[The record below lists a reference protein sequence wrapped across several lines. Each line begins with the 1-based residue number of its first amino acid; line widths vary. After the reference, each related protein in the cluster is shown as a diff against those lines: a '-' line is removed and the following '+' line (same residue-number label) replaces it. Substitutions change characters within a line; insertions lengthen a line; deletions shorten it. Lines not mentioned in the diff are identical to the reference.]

1 MTIDIDNNLVGKES
15 PSDDNNYPSPPRD
28 NNGNSSQI
36 NPSKDLDPYIQDR
49 DYVEFIVKTIKRT
62 VRCEDT
68 LVRQIV
74 YTGLSKDSANP
85 INLAVLAPTS
95 EGKTYPVLETIRY
108 FPKQDVWKVGSMSP
122 KVIIRQN
129 GILVD
134 NDNEPLD
141 SRIKDLKKQ
150 IRSCKDDD
158 EEKAEELKEQLH
170 QIYQEAKVMIDLRS
184 KVLIF
189 LEPPH
194 KETWSILKPI
204 LSHDDYEI
212 EHPYVYEVEGMGFKV
227 KKVVTRG
234 WPACIFCSAKNES
247 NWPEWPEIQSRF
259 LITSPNMI
267 SQKYLEGNILIA
279 QQAGLPKSL
288 QRHLIVSDEDVE
300 IAKKCIL
307 YLTQQLKEK
316 SEKSTTKVWM
326 PFARTLAKI
335 LPADKGTDNRF
346 TKRLFSFT
354 TIITLSKTHMRN
366 RLEIGEESLVIANLE
381 NDLVEALKIT
391 YNLSG
396 IPPFKLKLFTEILL
410 PLFKAKKTADKNK
423 DGDKE
428 ERVIALTTSE
438 IYKEYKLQTGKT
450 ISTNNLKKTY
460 IDEFLDNGIMEQET
474 SVINAKQNIYYPI
487 VDVSPSSFK
496 VTANNGNGDSCGYKE
511 REEREQKHKS
521 LSTLAS
527 VDNDLRD
534 ISLILSKNFKDI
546 PENWLELEI
555 STLFSYPLK
564 LGNFALHDNEN
575 KHICIQNFND
585 YQKSVSLSGQGF
597 RPIFCNFDKEIF
609 GKVKYLGIFCEEEYK
624 PISTGGKV
632 DNDLSNMARATA
644 VTKNIVYSQQVILT
658 NKRNQTVKKDTS
670 NGKIINATSNI
681 ISDNLTLQEKK

>member
-1 MTIDIDNNLVGKES
+1 MTNVDNKLVGKES
-15 PSDDNNYPSPPRD
+15 PPDDNNYPSPKD
-28 NNGNSSQI
+28 DNGNSSQI
-36 NPSKDLDPYIQDR
+36 DPSKDLDPYISDR

-62 VRCEDT
+62 VRCEDA

-74 YTGLSKDSANP
+74 YTGLSKDSVSP

-108 FPKQDVWKVGSMSP
+108 FPKYDVWKVGSMSP

-150 IRSCKDDD
+150 IRSCKD

-170 QIYQEAKVMIDLRS
+170 QIYQEAKVMIDLQG
-184 KVLIF
+184 KVLVF

-259 LITSPNMI
+259 LITSPNMV

-279 QQAGLPKSL
+279 QQAGLPKLL
-288 QRHLIVSDEDVE
+288 QRHLIVSDEDVDL
-300 IAKKCIL
+300 AKRCIL

-316 SEKSTTKVWM
+316 SEKNTTKVWM
-326 PFARTLAKI
+326 PFARTLARI

-354 TIITLSKTHMRN
+354 TIITLSRKHMRN
-366 RLEIGEESLVIANLE
+366 RLEIGEESLVIADLE

-410 PLFKAKKTADKNK
+410 PLFKTKQTPDKNK

-438 IYKEYKLQTGKT
+438 ICKEYKLQTGKT

-460 IDEFLDNGIMEQET
+460 IDEFIDNGIMEQET

-487 VDVSPSSFK
+487 VDVSASSQVTTGYGEGDDEFK
-496 VTANNGNGDSCGYKE
+496 EKEEKYK
-511 REEREQKHKS
+511 S
-521 LSTLAS
+521 ISTLTS
-527 VDNDLRD
+527 VDNDLRN
-534 ISLILSKNFKDI
+534 ISLILSKNCKDI

-555 STLFSYPLK
+555 SALFSYPLK
-564 LGNFALHDNEN
+564 DGSFALNNSED
-575 KHICIQNFND
+575 KHICIQNFIND

-597 RPIFCNFDKEIF
+597 RPVFCNSDKEIF
-609 GKVKYLGIFCEEEYK
+609 GKIKYLGVFSKEEHK
-624 PISTGGKV
+624 SISTDSKV
-632 DNDLSNMARATA
+632 DNDLSNI
-644 VTKNIVYSQQVILT
+644 TKKAPVNNILYQQQIIQ
-658 NKRNQTVKKDTS
+658 KQ
-670 NGKIINATSNI
+670 KIIFSLSLLLI
-681 ISDNLTLQEKK
+681 IF